1 MSDAATPRQ
10 VTPFESASELR
21 DAHARL
27 LETLDEALGRD
38 ASAEG
43 EAAALARIEPRILEF
58 LRRGEATGIFLE
70 EIKERT
76 ACQTLLD
83 YWVSSLSQAGRP
95 AGTVRLAR
103 FDGSQLPDLEDKP
116 CPYVGL
122 DAFRDRTFFFGREVD
137 TQALLEQVQKAPLV
151 VVLGA
156 SGSGKSSLVIG
167 GLLPALAGD
176 KQLAGLCV
184 VPPFVPGNRALAH
197 LARAV
202 RESSCGAGGGGA
214 ADDAAFRQDPG
225 RLSAVLGAAAGQA
238 ALVAIDQ
245 FEEVFTL
252 LDEAEREAL
261 VANLAALLA
270 AGRGHRVIL
279 TVREEFRSRIVGL
292 SALSPYLDTAWYSM
306 RPMGYA
312 ELRAA
317 VEKPAALVNLQF
329 QSGIVDDL
337 VKKVLG
343 QPAALPLLQF
353 TLHELWEKRD
363 RNRITFEVY
372 RKVGDPLTA
381 LTASADQFYD
391 GLALQTQDEVKRIL
405 LELVRVDELLEAYR
419 QPVAKSQL
427 LKPGRAN
434 TESVLGLLA
443 ANDYVRIAP
452 SAGDPD
458 AVVEVKHESLVRNWP
473 RFVAW
478 IDEKRHQ
485 RRERLAL
492 AQAAE
497 RWAQGGKPAD
507 GLLTGWQLEVAE
519 STTELQELEKEFVQ
533 ASREAIDRE
542 RHEKE
547 EALRREAQESR
558 ATAHRFLAFWIATG
572 VLAAIAIVAIYS
584 ALKLEGSRAEMKAEA
599 QFEAMTAEATNREK
613 VLLAMKALN
622 YVDDQLDVALLLG
635 IEVNRLLAREAETQR
650 ALLVS
655 LIANLELASLFAGHT
670 DDVRAVAFSPDGKT
684 IASGSFDNTV
694 ILWNPQG
701 RMLHPPLKGHEDGV
715 MRVAFS
721 PDGKLLASA
730 STDGTVRL
738 WDVESG
744 RPVARL
750 DHPEEVYSVAIDRRG
765 KILAA
770 SGKGGRIRLWN
781 IESIDKRRVETTLV
795 HNEDMVGLPA
805 GSVFTIA
812 FSPDSRTLATGG
824 LDGRIVLWDLGK
836 RRKVDALVHVG
847 QGVWSLAFSH
857 DGKTVAAGTAGGQIH
872 LWDVAQRKRAATLRT
887 SHGSGVMDIA
897 FSPDDRQI
905 ATVGHD
911 RNAYIHDAARVE
923 APARRL
929 NGYADAFLSVDFA
942 RDGNVVTGTSSAMVV
957 SWNLRGH
964 HRFGNQLAPP
974 GRNFTRVA
982 YGGSPHTLFSFS
994 RDVLHYW
1001 DLDVT
1006 GTPEPQAVEAKQGR
1020 IEFVMV
1026 SPDGRWLVTIGT
1038 DYGVKLWDAAARREI
1053 RVLRAPGKE
1062 RVLSAAFSKDGRTLA
1077 LGVGGAIQL
1086 QSVPEGN
1093 VIKTLPRL
1101 WTGNVTAL
1109 AFNPG
1114 GQTLA
1119 SAIDGI
1125 GIAIW
1130 DLATGAPLVTP
1141 LSGSEGA
1148 RLDHRYVNSLAY
1160 TPDGRVLVSGGRE
1173 SVGFWNSGS
1182 GRPMGRVLGYH
1193 PGAVRTV
1200 AVSPD
1205 GKLLASG
1212 SSDRTVLLWDV
1223 ARLQPL
1229 SKPIAAHAAGV
1240 LSVDF
1245 SPDGQWLVSSGD
1257 DGQIIRWELDTQAWL
1272 SGACGVVGR
1281 NFTELEWRQFFG
1293 DQPYRVS
1300 CPSVR
1305 AGEADAAA
1313 LAGDRVLAERL
1324 FAQAVSAVREARD
1337 HRASNTVCWLGSAN
1351 RYAQLVLPACEQA
1364 VELAPDARRRALY
1377 GDSRGLARAL
1387 TGDIAGA
1394 TKDFSAAVEHMK
1406 HDSGFGPE
1414 YWKLRE
1420 AWIAALK
1427 DGRDPFDDA
1436 MLKSLRFE

>member
-21 DAHARL
+21 DAHTRL
-27 LETLDEALGRD
+27 LETLDEALGQD
-38 ASAEG
+38 ASAES
-43 EAAALARIEPRILEF
+43 EAAALARIEPQILEF

-70 EIKERT
+70 EMKERT

-103 FDGSQLPDLEDKP
+103 FDGSQLPDLKDKP

-137 TQALLEQVQKAPLV
+137 TQSLLEQLQKAPLV

-176 KQLAGLCV
+176 RQLAELCV
-184 VPPFVPGNRALAH
+184 VPPFVPGNCALAN

-202 RESSCGAGGGGA
+202 RGSACGAGGAIDPA
-214 ADDAAFRQDPG
+214 AILQDPG
-225 RLSAVLGAAAGQA
+225 QLSAALGGNAATST
-238 ALVAIDQ
+238 LVTIDQ

-261 VANLAALLA
+261 VASVAELLK

-292 SALSPYLDTAWYSM
+292 SALSPYLDTAWYTM

-353 TLHELWEKRD
+353 TLHALWEKRD

-381 LTASADQFYD
+381 LTASADQFYE

-419 QPVAKSQL
+419 QPVAQSQL
-427 LKPGRAN
+427 LKAGRAN
-434 TESVLGLLA
+434 TEAVLGLLA
-443 ANDYVRIAP
+443 ANDYVRIIPA
-452 SAGDPD
+452 AGE
-458 AVVEVKHESLVRNWP
+458 AGALVEVKHESLVRNWP

-507 GLLTGWQLEVAE
+507 GLLTGWQLAAAE
-519 STTELQELEKEFVQ
+519 SATELQQLEQEFVQ
-533 ASREAIDRE
+533 ASREAIDRG

-558 ATAHRFLAFWIATG
+558 ATARRFRILWMATG
-572 VLAAIAIVAIYS
+572 VLAAIAIVATYS
-584 ALKLEGSRAEMKAEA
+584 ALEEGRAKVKAEA
-599 QFEAMTAEATNREK
+599 TTLKAEATNRER

-635 IEVNRLLAREAETQR
+635 IDFNRLLAREAEAQR
-650 ALLVS
+650 ALLIS
-655 LIANLELASLFAGHT
+655 LITNLELKSLFAGHK
-670 DDVRAVAFSPDGKT
+670 DDVRAVAFSPDGRT

-694 ILWNPQG
+694 ILWNLQG
-701 RMLHPPLKGHEDGV
+701 QMLHPPLEGHEEGV

-738 WDVESG
+738 WEVESG

-750 DHPEEVYSVAIDRRG
+750 DHPEEVYGVAIDGSG

-770 SGKGGRIRLWN
+770 SGKGGKIRLWN
-781 IESIDKRRVETTLV
+781 IESIGQHRMETMLV

-805 GSVFTIA
+805 GSVFAIA
-812 FSPDSRTLATGG
+812 FSPDSGILVSGG
-824 LDGRIVLWDLGK
+824 LDGRVVLWDMK
-836 RRKVDALVHVG
+836 RRRQAAALVHVG

-857 DGKTVAAGTAGGQIH
+857 DGKTVAAGTADGQIH
-872 LWDVAQRKRAATLRT
+872 LWDVVRRKRAATLRT

-905 ATVGHD
+905 ATVGND
-911 RNAYIHDAARVE
+911 RNAYIHDAVRVK

-942 RDGNVVTGTSSAMVV
+942 DGGKVVTGTSSAMVV
-957 SWNLRGH
+957 SWDLMGH
-964 HRFGNQLAPP
+964 HRFGNELAPP
-974 GRNFTRVA
+974 GGSFTRVA
-982 YGGSPHTLFSFS
+982 FGDSPHSLYSFS

-1001 DLDVT
+1001 DLDAAGV
-1006 GTPEPQAVEAKQGR
+1006 PEPKPVEGKQGL

-1026 SPDGRWLVTIGT
+1026 SPDGKWLVTIGR
-1038 DYGVKLWDAAARREI
+1038 DYGVKIWDAAARREI
-1053 RVLRAPGKE
+1053 RVLSKPGKE
-1062 RVLSAAFSKDGRTLA
+1062 RVQSAAFSTDGRTLA

-1086 QSVPEGN
+1086 LSMPDGD
-1093 VIKTLPRL
+1093 VIKTLPPL
-1101 WTGNVTAL
+1101 WGANITAL
-1109 AFNPG
+1109 VFNPEG
-1114 GQTLA
+1114 RTLA
-1119 SAIDGI
+1119 SAMDGV

-1148 RLDHRYVNSLAY
+1148 RFDHLYVNSLAY
-1160 TPDGRVLVSGGRE
+1160 TPNGRVLVSGGRE
-1173 SVGFWNSGS
+1173 SVGFWNSAT

-1193 PGAVRTV
+1193 PGVVRSV

-1229 SKPIAAHAAGV
+1229 SKPIVAHVADV
-1240 LSVDF
+1240 LSVAF
-1245 SPDGQWLVSSGD
+1245 SPDGKWLVSSGN
-1257 DGQIIRWELDTQAWL
+1257 DGQIIRWELDTREWL
-1272 SGACGVVGR
+1272 SGACKLVGR
-1281 NFTELEWRQFFG
+1281 NFTEQEWKQFFG

-1300 CPSVR
+1300 CPGAR
-1305 AGEADAAA
+1305 AREADVAA
-1313 LAGDRVLAERL
+1313 LGGDRVLAERL
-1324 FAQAVSAVREARD
+1324 FAEAVGAAREARD

-1351 RYAQLVLPACEQA
+1351 RYAKLVLPACEQA
-1364 VELAPDARRRALY
+1364 VQLAPDSRHRAHY
-1377 GDSRGLARAL
+1377 MDSRGLARAL
-1387 TGDIAGA
+1387 AGDTAGA
-1394 TKDFSAAVEHMK
+1394 MEDFAVAVEQMK
-1406 HDSGFGPE
+1406 RDTGYGERF
-1414 YWKLRE
+1414 WKLRE
-1420 AWIAALK
+1420 EWIAALK
-1427 DGRDPFDDA
+1427 EARDPFDDA
-1436 MLKSLRFE
+1436 MLKSLRVE